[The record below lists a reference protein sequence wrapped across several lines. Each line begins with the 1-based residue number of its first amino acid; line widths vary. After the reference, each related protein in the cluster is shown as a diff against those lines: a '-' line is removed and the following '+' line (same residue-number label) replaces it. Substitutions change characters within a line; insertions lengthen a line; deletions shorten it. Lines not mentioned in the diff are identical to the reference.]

1 MENVRLTISE
11 LDKHFPGWMKS
22 AVNESNLFFQKDW
35 KYRELL
41 IVIITELRS
50 IKKAD
55 DKELF
60 EKFEQMIDND
70 KFFEL
75 FNTYI
80 ENTLIFYR
88 NLEGLRRGNLE
99 TQEKIKT
106 FLDDVFQNHI
116 LRFDPEI
123 AQRFEE
129 YHLSSEEE
137 ADKAIQS
144 IGSLTEYYIRRLY
157 VTKYIIDD
165 FKDETGFGDDICKY
179 YAELLDKNFK
189 EIKLN
194 ILMQDMENLQ
204 TNLEYLQE

>member
-1 MENVRLTISE
+1 M
-11 LDKHFPGWMKS
+11 
-22 AVNESNLFFQKDW
+22 
-35 KYRELL
+35 
-41 IVIITELRS
+41 
-50 IKKAD
+50 
-55 DKELF
+55 
-60 EKFEQMIDND
+60 
-70 KFFEL
+70 
-75 FNTYI
+75 
-80 ENTLIFYR
+80 
-88 NLEGLRRGNLE
+88 
-99 TQEKIKT
+99 
-106 FLDDVFQNHI
+106 
-116 LRFDPEI
+116 
-123 AQRFEE
+123 FEE

>member
-41 IVIITELRS
+41 IVIITELRN

-99 TQEKIKT
+99 TQE
-106 FLDDVFQNHI
+106 
-116 LRFDPEI
+116 
-123 AQRFEE
+123 
-129 YHLSSEEE
+129 
-137 ADKAIQS
+137 
-144 IGSLTEYYIRRLY
+144 IGRAH
-157 VTKYIIDD
+157 V
-165 FKDETGFGDDICKY
+165 
-179 YAELLDKNFK
+179 
-189 EIKLN
+189 
-194 ILMQDMENLQ
+194 
-204 TNLEYLQE
+204 

>member
-1 MENVRLTISE
+1 MEKIRVTISD

-41 IVIITELRS
+41 SILITELRN
-50 IKKAD
+50 IKKSD

-60 EKFEQMIDND
+60 GKFEQMIAND

-75 FNTYI
+75 FNTYT

-88 NLEGLRRGNLE
+88 NLEGLRRENLE
-99 TQEKIKT
+99 TQERIKI

-123 AQRFEE
+123 AQRYEE

-137 ADKAIQS
+137 AENAIQS
-144 IGSLTEYYIRRLY
+144 IGSLTEYYVRRLY
-157 VTKYIIDD
+157 ATYYIIDD
-165 FKDETGFGDDICKY
+165 FKDETGFSDDLCKY
-179 YAELLDKNFK
+179 YAGLLDKHFQ

-194 ILMQDMENLQ
+194 ILMQDMESLQ
-204 TNLEYLQE
+204 SNLEYLQE